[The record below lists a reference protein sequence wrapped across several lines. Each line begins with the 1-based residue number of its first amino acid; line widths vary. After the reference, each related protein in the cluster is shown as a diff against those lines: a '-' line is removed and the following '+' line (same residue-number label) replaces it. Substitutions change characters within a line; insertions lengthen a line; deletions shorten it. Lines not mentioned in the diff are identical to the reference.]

1 MANQISPRG
10 GRRTNIIP
18 RAIPK
23 RNIPALALLLP
34 PGKADDDT
42 PGDDFDRAILRNNA
56 SDRLAVLEAAPDAC
70 SLTCGTVNFGDEVF
84 PGDALK
90 LHPALAGANHVDAG
104 LGGQPPDRTG
114 GQPESPHSIS
124 VIIPA
129 CSARAEFI
137 NAW

>member
-56 SDRLAVLEAAPDAC
+56 SLFNAGWHISRYDK
-70 SLTCGTVNFGDEVF
+70 FGDEVF
-84 PGDALK
+84 SGDVRNFILRWRAQTTLMPASVSSLQTTLAASLK
-90 LHPALAGANHVDAG
+90 VPIRFL
-104 LGGQPPDRTG
+104 
-114 GQPESPHSIS
+114 
-124 VIIPA
+124 
-129 CSARAEFI
+129 
-137 NAW
+137 